1 MKLILVLAMLL
12 GGCASQ
18 PTSYYPSSYGY
29 SSGYSSSYNSAG
41 PVRTYFL
48 YNNGHITPVL
58 QNGPIIM
65 PLTGFGFR

>member
-1 MKLILVLAMLL
+1 MKLIIAMIMLTT
-12 GGCASQ
+12 GCASQ

-29 SSGYSSSYNSAG
+29 SSGYSSSYNRAG
-41 PVRTYFL
+41 PVRTYWL
-48 YNNGHITPVL
+48 YNNGNLTPVL